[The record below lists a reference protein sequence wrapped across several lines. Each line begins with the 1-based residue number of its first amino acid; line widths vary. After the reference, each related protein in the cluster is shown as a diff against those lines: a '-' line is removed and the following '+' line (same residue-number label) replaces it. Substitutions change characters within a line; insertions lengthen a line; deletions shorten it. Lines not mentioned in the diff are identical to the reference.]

1 MEDVTYS
8 KVKQIELTSEELK
21 GINASEK
28 TAAVVAEKVV
38 NGPVHPVVYFV
49 LPFFV
54 LFLLL
59 FVSPLF

>member
-1 MEDVTYS
+1 MEVTYS
-8 KVKQIELTSEELK
+8 KGKQIEVTSEELK
-21 GINASEK
+21 GINVSEI
-28 TAAVVAEKVV
+28 TAAVVAEKVA
-38 NGPVHPVVYFV
+38 NGPVDPVVYFV